1 MHVKSAVRRADA
13 IVGVTTL
20 TSGVL
25 GAVGLVLIM
34 LATIANV
41 IAREAFNG
49 GIPSAVEGSQELL
62 VICVFLGFGT
72 AQREGKHVATR
83 VLTDHLT
90 GWPKTA
96 VRLIGLLA
104 SFVLALWLVWG
115 TGKEAQYSVSIHEQ
129 VAGLVTFPAW
139 PARIVVTVG
148 CILLAAEIISSI
160 VRLLASDSKP
170 AAPPRGADS
179 GNADVPDNGT
189 TQVRSNAD

>member
-1 MHVKSAVRRADA
+1 MNVKSALRRADR
-13 IVGVTTL
+13 ITRSTTL
-20 TSGVL
+20 GCGVF
-25 GAVGLVLIM
+25 GAAGLVLIM

-41 IAREAFNG
+41 IAREAFNS

-62 VICVFLGFGT
+62 VICIFLGFGT

-83 VLTDHLT
+83 VMTDRLA
-90 GWPKTA
+90 GWPKVV

-104 SFVLALWLVWG
+104 SLVLALWLVWG

-148 CILLAAEIISSI
+148 CVLLTAEVISSI
-160 VRLLASDSKP
+160 ARLRTGDSKP
-170 AAPPRGADS
+170 APPAGADS
-179 GNADVPDNGT
+179 GNADVPDSGPT
-189 TQVRSNAD
+189 PVRSDAV